1 MAGEQDV
8 FGIVNWIEQFL
19 EEFSHHPVPAE
30 FKISFLKRSYCTW
43 NDHSLTS
50 IFPFSPQ
57 IAAQVQ
63 ILEFMKSNDNNGILS
78 NSDMKRLEDEINNQ
92 LEGTLTYEAIL
103 PIFNGI
109 NNNLER
115 NEESMRLYLD
125 TKVWKRVRGDLEC
138 SNKIIHFGHYRGR
151 TYRYK
156 LTRPRIA
163 TGDIADLIGQILD
176 GTKVEMTW
184 DDIYTPLKELLGKIH
199 IFAETE
205 MPSDLVFSNQYR
217 GIRGQYYAIPI
228 AIESTFQD
236 KGFKIVDFYLEDP
249 LDYSGQFNSKLNL
262 WIDNTYTKQWFN
274 EQATQIKRYFQHR
287 KVNAQRGTLRGLW
300 RSTKTK
306 STKSQQKS
314 NLYKS
319 LARLSDD
326 IEKLSRRFDQPED
339 RVALRQALQLQLDQL
354 EEE

>member
-78 NSDMKRLEDEINNQ
+78 NSSMKRLEDEINNQ

-103 PIFNGI
+103 PIFNDA

-115 NEESMRLYLD
+115 NGESMRLYLD
-125 TKVWKRVRGDLEC
+125 SKVWKRVRGDLEY
-138 SNKIIHFGHYRGR
+138 SNKIIHNGSYRGR

-163 TGDIADLIGQILD
+163 TGDIANLIGQILD

-184 DDIYTPLKELLGKIH
+184 DDIYAPLKELLGKIH
-199 IFAETE
+199 SFIETK
-205 MPSDLVFSNQYR
+205 MPDNPVFSNQYR
-217 GIRGQYYAIPI
+217 GIWGLYFAIPI

-236 KGFKIVDFYLEDP
+236 KGFKIVNFNLEDAP
-249 LDYSGQFNSKLNL
+249 DYSGQFNSELNL
-262 WIDNTYTKQWFN
+262 WIENSYTREWFN
-274 EQATQIKRYFQHR
+274 QHATQIKRYFKR
-287 KVNAQRGTLRGLW
+287 RNVNAQRGSLRGRW
-300 RSTKTK
+300 RSSKTK
-306 STKSQQKS
+306 PTKSQQKS

-319 LARLSDD
+319 LAKLSDD
-326 IEKLSRRFDQPED
+326 IEEFSQRFDRPED
-339 RVALRQALQLQLDQL
+339 RVALRHALQLQLDQL
-354 EEE
+354 EDE